1 MIFFLYNRLKFK
13 FILCMLTYSF
23 SDHILPS
30 EIGGALKAEKQLQL
44 SEMTAHV
51 QLHGEIQEVRI
62 KPRCQVNI

>member
-1 MIFFLYNRLKFK
+1 
-13 FILCMLTYSF
+13 MLTYSF
-23 SDHILPS
+23 SDRILPS

-51 QLHGEIQEVRI
+51 QLHGEIQEARI